1 MNKKKVF
8 TIALAVCLIAILSMG
23 SLAWFSAE
31 DSVKND
37 FLFATDEDGKTDFS
51 VDVWE
56 NRDTNGDGDYN
67 EVGDAEKDT
76 DGLVYE
82 NILPGD
88 VLSKEAHVEN
98 TGAYDQY
105 IRVLVEISDAKA
117 LIAALG
123 DDYKFEN
130 CFIGCDLT
138 QWYVAGINKYL
149 DDQDVIVVVLYYN
162 GVLEAGDNIKLFDA
176 VKIPEE
182 LTVADANSLGNN
194 FAVTVK
200 AHAIQSENVGDDV
213 WAAFNTVVGWNA
225 LTEYTNP

>member
-8 TIALAVCLIAILSMG
+8 TLALAVCLIAILSMG
-23 SLAWFSAE
+23 TLAWFSAE

-37 FLFATDEDGKTDFS
+37 FLFATDDEGKTDFS

-105 IRVLVEISDAKA
+105 IRVIVEISDAKA

-123 DDYKFEN
+123 ADYKFEN

-138 QWYVAGINKYL
+138 QWYVGGVNHYL

-162 GVLEAGDNIKLFDA
+162 GVLEAGSEIKLFDA

-182 LTVADANSLGNN
+182 LTVEHANALSNE
-194 FAVTVK
+194 FTVTVK
-200 AHAIQSENVGDDV
+200 AHAIQAENVGDDI